1 MKCGY
6 PLILGGPAGS
16 GKSMSLMSA
25 LKQMPEYQMLFVSF
39 SSNTTPNTLK

>member
-1 MKCGY
+1 MVETLDTITYNFLITCWLKCGY

-25 LKQMPEYQMLFVSF
+25 LK
-39 SSNTTPNTLK
+39 